1 MLISRGRAWH
11 GEGKGKQRG
20 NGSRQTGRQGVEREE
35 RVKEGDALMN
45 G

>member
-1 MLISRGRAWH
+1 MLISRGRARL

-20 NGSRQTGRQGVEREE
+20 NGSRRGAGREE
-35 RVKEGDALMN
+35 RVEGDALMN